1 MDQLNF
7 EIDSRIEYARTLPAS
22 TYIEEQY
29 ARLEAKR
36 IFGRSWQLAAR
47 IDQLPEA
54 GSYLTAEIGGEPI
67 VIVRGADGEIRGF
80 INICRHR
87 AGPLASGSG
96 TCDRLRCG
104 YHGWTYDL
112 KGRLI
117 GLPDFA
123 GVADFDRRDNG
134 LVEVEVAGWE
144 QFIFVRLPGV
154 DVSSRPIM
162 AGPTLMEMLGDIP
175 ELTVNCRMSDK
186 KFAERREYV
195 IDCNWKVYVDNYV
208 EGYHVPIIHPRLMK
222 EIDYQRY
229 RTVTSRYHSLQDAP
243 IRSVSDPTRH
253 YSATESQSDALYFW
267 IFPNLMIN
275 IYPDNFSTNLILP
288 LGPPGTNRTLT
299 IFEWFFDETESESA
313 RRRISAAVELSD
325 EIQREDIAICE
336 AVQRRLGSEYYN
348 RGRYSPERE
357 NGLHHFH
364 SLWEEWM
371 RLESTGVTR

>member
-7 EIDSRIEYARTLPAS
+7 EIDSRIEYARTLPAR

-36 IFGRSWQLAAR
+36 IFGRSWQLAGR

-87 AGPLASGSG
+87 AGPLANGSG
-96 TCDRLRCG
+96 TCDKLRCG

-112 KGRLI
+112 KGQLI

-123 GVADFDRRDNG
+123 GVADFNRRDNG
-134 LVEVEVAGWE
+134 LVEVEVADWE
-144 QFIFVRLPGV
+144 QLIFVRLPGV

-222 EIDYQRY
+222 EIDYQQY
-229 RTVTSRYHSLQDAP
+229 RTVTSRYHSLQNAP

-267 IFPNLMIN
+267 IFPNLMLN

-299 IFEWFFDETESESA
+299 IFEWYFDETESESA

-325 EIQREDIAICE
+325 EIQQEDIAICE

-364 SLWEEWM
+364 SLWKEWM
-371 RLESTGVTR
+371 RIESTGVTR